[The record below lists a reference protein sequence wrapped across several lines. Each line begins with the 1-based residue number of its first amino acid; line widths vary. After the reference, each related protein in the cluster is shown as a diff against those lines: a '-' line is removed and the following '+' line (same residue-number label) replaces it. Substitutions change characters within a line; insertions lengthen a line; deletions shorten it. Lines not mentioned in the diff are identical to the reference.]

1 MLIKLRN
8 KQELNLPE
16 DIIASVMLGTD
27 KKYLHSGTS
36 YVLNLVRQ
44 MQRTKGKYLLY
55 KPHLACL
62 YNIAEHL
69 SGEYSS
75 YFEPFGGVGVTAKIF
90 NAPQT
95 FVNDYDP
102 LCVRVLCRNFQPF
115 QVSQV
120 DMADSVQRKD
130 LYHKQQGVDIVH
142 LDYNNYT
149 LHKFATDKPVFG
161 KGVGYRETTTE
172 AFACAAKFVIIN
184 DCTPTLLTKGRLNA
198 HSLNDP
204 PFSGFAHVSR
214 ELGQAVTTRDGFFA
228 ALVPY
233 YAKALPAW
241 HLTRIEHFRES
252 SYLLFRKDGPRPLTI
267 HKHDAE
273 ELRRNPVAE
282 VVEDAQ

>member
-1 MLIKLRN
+1 MVATASEARARILAGPNNISGDMMLIKLRN

-16 DIIASVMLGTD
+16 DIIASVTLGTD

-44 MQRTKGKYLLY
+44 MQKTKGKYLLY

-62 YNIAEHL
+62 YSIVEHL

-90 NAPQT
+90 NAQQT

-102 LCVRVLCRNFQPF
+102 LCVRVLSGNFRPF

-120 DMADSVQRKD
+120 DMADSVERKA
-130 LYHKQQGVDIVH
+130 LYRRQQGVEVVH
-142 LDYNNYT
+142 LDYNNFT

-161 KGVGYRETTTE
+161 KGVGYREMTTE

-184 DCTPTLLTKGRLNA
+184 DCTPTLLTKSRLNA
-198 HSLNDP
+198 HSNERV
-204 PFSGFAHVSR
+204 VSINSTR
-214 ELGQAVTTRDGFFA
+214 QVTTVTPRDRASGQVKRETFFG
-228 ALVPY
+228 V
-233 YAKALPAW
+233 LP
-241 HLTRIEHFRES
+241 F
-252 SYLLFRKDGPRPLTI
+252 
-267 HKHDAE
+267 
-273 ELRRNPVAE
+273 LRV
-282 VVEDAQ
+282 